1 MSLTAAERSARARMG
16 AYAQQAQHDTRET
29 TAAARSAFLSRFE
42 LEVDPDGV
50 LSPVERARR
59 AEAAR
64 KAYFA
69 GLTLTRL
76 RSRTRK
82 KRNADRESASAAET
96 CATGGAGRASDQQVQ
111 SQ

>member
-16 AYAQQAQHDTRET
+16 AYAQQAQHDTREMT
-29 TAAARSAFLSRFE
+29 QKARETFLSRFE
-42 LEVDPDGV
+42 REVDPDGV
-50 LSPVERARR
+50 LLPAERARR

-76 RSRTRK
+76 RSRGRK
-82 KRNADRESASAAET
+82 KQNAEPAHPASAAM
-96 CATGGAGRASDQQVQ
+96 GGASRASDQQLQ
-111 SQ
+111 SS